1 MSTPGDA
8 DHPQQDPGLP
18 PQDPAEPRDPGSSQ
32 GTGGTTGQPGYG
44 QPQDPYAGQYAQGP
58 YAQGQYPQD
67 PYAQGP
73 YAPPQQGP
81 YGYPPRP
88 VDERFWAPATHWGAL
103 VVWLVTSGVL
113 AFVVPLVI
121 MQTKG
126 NESPVVRRHA
136 VASLNFQ
143 LSMLIYAAV
152 SGILVLVGAVLSFIL
167 IGIPVLVLALV
178 ALLAVV
184 VVAFV
189 MPILAAVKANNGEEY
204 TYPFTMKLF
213 S

>member
-18 PQDPAEPRDPGSSQ
+18 PQHG
-32 GTGGTTGQPGYG
+32 
-44 QPQDPYAGQYAQGP
+44 QGP
-58 YAQGQYPQD
+58 HPQGQYPFGQ
-67 PYAQGP
+67 YGQGP

>member
-8 DHPQQDPGLP
+8 ENPQQEPGLP
-18 PQDPAEPRDPGSSQ
+18 PQEQGPGQ
-32 GTGGTTGQPGYG
+32 PGQAPYGQPQPGAGQPGYG
-44 QPQDPYAGQYAQGP
+44 QPPGGYEQQSSYAQPGQQGQYAQNQ
-58 YAQGQYPQD
+58 YAQGQYA
-67 PYAQGP
+67 Y
-73 YAPPQQGP
+73 
-81 YGYPPRP
+81 PRP
-88 VDERFWAPATHWGAL
+88 ATDERFWAPAAHWGAL
-103 VVWLVTSGVL
+103 VVWLFTSGVL

-126 NESPVVRRHA
+126 NDSPVVRRHA

-143 LSMLIYAAV
+143 LSVLIYAVV
-152 SGILVLVGAVLSFIL
+152 SGIVVFLGAILSVIL
-167 IGIPVLVLALV
+167 IGIPILILALI

-189 MPILAAVKANNGEEY
+189 MPIIAAVKANNGEEY
-204 TYPFTMKLF
+204 TYPFTIKLF

>member
-1 MSTPGDA
+1 MSTSGDA

-18 PQDPAEPRDPGSSQ
+18 PRDPAPSSDQPSNQSSGQGADEP
-32 GTGGTTGQPGYG
+32 TGQSGYG
-44 QPQDPYAGQYAQGP
+44 QPEEQL
-58 YAQGQYPQD
+58 AQGQYQQG

-88 VDERFWAPATHWGAL
+88 VDERFWAPAAHWGAL

-167 IGIPVLVLALV
+167 IGIPVLILALI

-189 MPILAAVKANNGEEY
+189 MPIIAAVRANNGEEY